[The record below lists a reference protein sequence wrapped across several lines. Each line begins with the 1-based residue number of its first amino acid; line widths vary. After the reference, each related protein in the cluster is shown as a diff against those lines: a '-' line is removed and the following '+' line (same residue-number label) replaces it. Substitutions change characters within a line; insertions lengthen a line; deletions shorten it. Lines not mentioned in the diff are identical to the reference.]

1 LLVVG
6 VGQRGCWHRG
16 SRGSLD
22 RVGETGAEEG
32 SRGRG
37 RGKRVRERERER
49 ERARGPKELAAR
61 NNGKSSV
68 YLMASNHAI
77 LSSTAGLL
85 PRCIRGAGVGS
96 ALTPGPNSPPP
107 ATRGPLEKE
116 ELIRGIRCR
125 ALVAHL
131 ASGIILKRGEA

>member
-1 LLVVG
+1 VLVVG

-16 SRGSLD
+16 SRGSL
-22 RVGETGAEEG
+22 E
-32 SRGRG
+32 GRG
-37 RGKRVRERERER
+37 GEER
-49 ERARGPKELAAR
+49 ERAEEGGGGERGPKELAAR

-96 ALTPGPNSPPP
+96 GTYNRP
-107 ATRGPLEKE
+107 
-116 ELIRGIRCR
+116 
-125 ALVAHL
+125 
-131 ASGIILKRGEA
+131 